1 MAVNGKAKGGQFER
15 DMSKSL
21 SRWLTGGKSED
32 ALWRSAGS
40 GSRSTNSVKKGR
52 GAIQNQAS
60 DLTASAI
67 EGYLL
72 MDKFTVEC
80 KFYADLQFGSLLF
93 NGTSKLL
100 TFWKQAQRDSRSV
113 NKHAMLIAKQN
124 RRPIVIVLDNQVV
137 VDLLPAHAPRM
148 HFTHHGITIIELDVF
163 LKLVHPDKLKDLRHA
178 PTSTCRQRSTLNRKP

>member
-148 HFTHHGITIIELDVF
+148 HITHHGITIIELDVF